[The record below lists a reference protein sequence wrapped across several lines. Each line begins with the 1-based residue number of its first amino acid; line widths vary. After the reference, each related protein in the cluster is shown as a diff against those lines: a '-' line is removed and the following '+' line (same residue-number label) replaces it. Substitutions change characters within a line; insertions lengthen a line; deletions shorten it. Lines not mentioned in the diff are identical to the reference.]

1 MTGFQEF
8 ALNVHDMRIVGIM
21 LPTRTR
27 RRSKQ
32 SIVALALLGVLC
44 VAVVIGWGGSGV
56 VKAQGSFVNLTSY
69 RVSAAPNYTAPGSE
83 PFWNGISWTDVPLSA
98 SVSPGGGHTTD
109 VLVKSA
115 NDGFK
120 IYVLFRWN
128 DSVGPSFGSSTE
140 IYALP
145 NGTLLPLNPTTTAN
159 VTQLVYN
166 STYYYPDRAA
176 MLWFLQT
183 PSTRQQSPVMV
194 LGSNGAITGGAADI
208 WHWQSVPTDNNAKDT
223 SFPGGYTDPSGSPI
237 FPHNNE
243 SFAEDDFTNTTGF
256 YTIGGS
262 FGAATPNLDP
272 YADPYVVHVGNYF
285 SDSNKT
291 WTVEMARSFTISD
304 ASQYRVQLATGSSYY
319 VAFAVWN
326 GALGESSHIKSVSQ
340 WYTLTVS
347 DQPPPSPILT
357 VTPSG
362 TSGISPTLAVVVGIG
377 LLLVGIIIGTVV
389 RPKPRESTV

>member
-1 MTGFQEF
+1 
-8 ALNVHDMRIVGIM
+8 M
-21 LPTRTR
+21 LRTR
-27 RRSKQ
+27 RSRRST
-32 SIVALALLGVLC
+32 VALVLLAVLWL
-44 VAVVIGWGGSGV
+44 AIAIGSSRFGIV
-56 VKAQGSFVNLTSY
+56 EAQGTLVNLTSY
-69 RVSAAPNYTAPGSE
+69 RVSGAANHTAPGSE
-83 PFWNGISWTDVPLSA
+83 AFWNGIGWTDVPLAA
-98 SVSPGGGHTTD
+98 SVSPGGGHTSD
-109 VLVKSA
+109 LLVKSA

-120 IYVLFRWN
+120 IFVLFRWN

-140 IYALP
+140 VYAAP
-145 NGTLLPLNPTTTAN
+145 NGTLIPLNPATTAN
-159 VTQLVYN
+159 VTQLFYN
-166 STYYYPDRAA
+166 STYDYPDRVAV
-176 MLWFLQT
+176 LWFLQT
-183 PSTRQQSPVMV
+183 PATRQQSPVMV
-194 LGSNGAITGGAADI
+194 LGSNGAITGGAANI
-208 WHWQSVPTDNNAKDT
+208 WHWQSVPTDNNANDT
-223 SFPGGYTDPSGSPI
+223 LFPGGYTDPSGSPI

-304 ASQYRVQLATGSSYY
+304 ASRYRVQLATGSTYY

-347 DQPPPSPILT
+347 DQPPPSPLPIT
-357 VTPSG
+357 PASVT
-362 TSGISPTLAVVVGIG
+362 TGISPTLAAAVGIG
-377 LLLVGIIIGTVV
+377 LLVVGAIIGAVV
-389 RPKPRESTV
+389 RPRPKESKV